1 MSREK
6 ACSHNAKSLLALS
19 QELTV
24 ISEVLREIAAEYE
37 KLGLKTPILI
47 DNQTSVDKALMELNK
62 FKNKAK
68 IQVEEKRDEKRVSRL
83 MDSRPS

>member
-6 ACSHNAKSLLALS
+6 ACSHNAKSLLALA

-24 ISEVLREIAAEYE
+24 ILETIREIAHEYQN
-37 KLGLKTPILI
+37 LGLKTPILI

-62 FKNKAK
+62 FKNKAR
-68 IQVEEKRDEKRVSRL
+68 IQIQEKRDERRVRDL
-83 MDSRPS
+83 EESRPG